1 MQYRI
6 EINNFEGPLDL
17 LLFFIKRDKI
27 DVYDI
32 PMAQITRDF
41 IDYLKLLKSLELEIG
56 SDFILFSSMLIN
68 IKSKMLLPKH
78 QNDAEEIEDPRTE
91 LVSKIL
97 EYKRFKY
104 IGTVLRDKLDKE
116 LLKYYRQHNFKDSE
130 KNDAIDYPDLTIY
143 SLMLSMS
150 KYLKKHDEGQQI
162 ALVKNK
168 ANLKQQK
175 EEIINLLIKNK
186 ELSFY
191 SLIESKERI
200 IVIVIFLSLLELINN
215 NKILIYQKKNN
226 DDILIKSA

>member
-1 MQYRI
+1 MQYRV

-41 IDYLKLLKSLELEIG
+41 LDYLQLLKSFELEVG

-68 IKSKMLLPKH
+68 IKSKMLLPIQ
-78 QNDAEEIEDPRTE
+78 QNDDEAIEDPRTE

-104 IGTVLRDKLDKE
+104 IGSVLRDRLDKE
-116 LLKYYRQHNFKDSE
+116 LFKYYRKHNFEDSE
-130 KNDAIDYPDLTIY
+130 KNDTIDYSDLTLY
-143 SLMLSMS
+143 NLMLSMN
-150 KYLKKHDEGQQI
+150 KYLKNNYENQQI
-162 ALVKNK
+162 TVVKNK
-168 ANLKQQK
+168 VNLEEQK
-175 EEIINLLIKNK
+175 EKIINLLIKNK
-186 ELSFY
+186 ELSFN
-191 SLIESKERI
+191 SLIKSKEKI
-200 IVIVIFLSLLELINN
+200 IIIVIFLSLLELIQN
-215 NKILIYQKKNN
+215 NKILIFQNKNI

>member
-78 QNDAEEIEDPRTE
+78 QNDAEEIDDPRTE

-116 LLKYYRQHNFKDSE
+116 LLRYYRQHNFEDSE

-143 SLMLSMS
+143 SLMLSMG

-215 NKILIYQKKNN
+215 NKILIYQNKNN

>member
-41 IDYLKLLKSLELEIG
+41 LDYLKLLKSLELEIG
-56 SDFILFSSMLIN
+56 SDFILFSSMLVN
-68 IKSKMLLPKH
+68 IKSKMLLPRR
-78 QNDAEEIEDPRTE
+78 QNDDEEIEDPRTE

-104 IGTVLRDKLDKE
+104 VGTVLRDRLDKE
-116 LLKYYRQHNFKDSE
+116 LLRYCRQHNFEDSE
-130 KNDAIDYPDLTIY
+130 KNDTIDYSNLTIY
-143 SLMLSMS
+143 NLMLSMD
-150 KYLKKHDEGQQI
+150 KYLKNNDESQQI
-162 ALVKNK
+162 SLVKNK
-168 ANLKQQK
+168 VNVNKQK
-175 EEIINLLIKNK
+175 EKIINLLIKNK

-191 SLIESKERI
+191 SLVKSQERI
-200 IVIVIFLSLLELINN
+200 IIIVIFLSLLELINN
-215 NKILIYQKKNN
+215 NKILIYQTKNN

>member
-78 QNDAEEIEDPRTE
+78 QNDAEEIDDPRTE

-104 IGTVLRDKLDKE
+104 IGCISRLTYKKE
-116 LLKYYRQHNFKDSE
+116 VKIYDICCIISGPE
-130 KNDAIDYPDLTIY
+130 KQRTYFETIILE
-143 SLMLSMS
+143 SI
-150 KYLKKHDEGQQI
+150 KKI
-162 ALVKNK
+162 NK
-168 ANLKQQK
+168 KTIIILGKT
-175 EEIINLLIKNK
+175 EEDN
-186 ELSFY
+186 
-191 SLIESKERI
+191 
-200 IVIVIFLSLLELINN
+200 VHHINN
-215 NKILIYQKKNN
+215 TTII
-226 DDILIKSA
+226 S

>member
-32 PMAQITRDF
+32 PVAQITRDF
-41 IDYLKLLKSLELEIG
+41 LDYLKLLKSLELEIG

-78 QNDAEEIEDPRTE
+78 KNDEEEVEDPRTE

-104 IGTVLRDKLDKE
+104 IGTVLRNRLGKE
-116 LLKYYRQHNFKDSE
+116 QLRYYKNHNFEDSE
-130 KNDAIDYPDLTIY
+130 KNDTIDYSDLTIY
-143 SLMLSMS
+143 NLMLSMG
-150 KYLKKHDEGQQI
+150 KYLKDNDESQQI

-168 ANLKQQK
+168 VNLKQQK

-191 SLIESKERI
+191 NLIESQERI

-215 NKILIYQKKNN
+215 KKILIYQKKNN